1 MNVEYITGNEGSR
14 RKPLLYVQA
23 ISSTRDGRRVVAH
36 FGRSAWFSI
45 DRRIQFS
52 SHQPSSSDAD
62 YVLGE
67 FARAAG
73 VDQLVIVKAMLAA
86 AQHRAAKPHHNQGV
100 NHVTHD

>member
-23 ISSTRDGRRVVAH
+23 ISNTRDGRRVVAH

-45 DRRIQFS
+45 DRQIQFS
-52 SHQPSSSDAD
+52 SHQPSPSDAD

-73 VDQLVIVKAMLAA
+73 VDQLVTVKAMLAA
-86 AQHRAAKPHHNQGV
+86 AQHRAGNRTTTQGV
-100 NHVTHD
+100 KPCHT